1 MPFSDETLM
10 ISCQRTDL
18 LLVLWSAKDKLLQ
31 TVAKSKCTQKGPGYI
46 NVNRTLYSTV
56 QKANN
61 IIRNRCAEIS
71 LF

>member
-31 TVAKSKCTQKGPGYI
+31 TVAKLSARKRDQVILT
-46 NVNRTLYSTV
+46 
-56 QKANN
+56 
-61 IIRNRCAEIS
+61 
-71 LF
+71 